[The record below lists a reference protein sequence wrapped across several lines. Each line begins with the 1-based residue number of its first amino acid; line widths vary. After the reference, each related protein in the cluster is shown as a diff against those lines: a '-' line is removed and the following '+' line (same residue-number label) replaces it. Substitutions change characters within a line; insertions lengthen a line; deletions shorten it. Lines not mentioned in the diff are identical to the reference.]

1 MFAAG
6 DEFLHTQA
14 GNNNP
19 YNQDNETTW
28 LNWNRLRKNA
38 DIFRFF
44 KLMIS
49 FRKAH
54 PTICRSRFWRED
66 IRWRGVGPTTDLSYH
81 SRSLAYYLSGK
92 SQQDE
97 DLYVM
102 INAYTEPL
110 SFTIFDGLQKPWN
123 RVVDTSYESPQDIL
137 APGSEVRVIGSKY
150 LVAPSSIVV
159 LTQ

>member
-1 MFAAG
+1 
-6 DEFLHTQA
+6 
-14 GNNNP
+14 
-19 YNQDNETTW
+19 
-28 LNWNRLRKNA
+28 LNWQRLRKYS

-44 KLMIS
+44 KLMIA

-54 PTICRSRFWRED
+54 PSICRSKFWREE

-81 SRSLAYYLSGK
+81 SQSLAYYLSGK
-92 SQQDE
+92 SQQDF

-110 SFTIFDGLQKPWN
+110 NFTIFDGLQKPWS
-123 RVVDTSYESPQDIL
+123 RVVDTSFESPEDIL
-137 APGSEVRVIGSKY
+137 GPGSEVTVIGSKY
-150 LVAPSSIVV
+150 RVKPRSIVV